1 MFEKEEKDVLIE
13 LIDKEIDRIHR
24 EFKTMDSIGDSF
36 YINEGLLFENMHVR
50 KKLQARL
57 ESIESAKNKVLND
70 KV

>member
-1 MFEKEEKDVLIE
+1 MLTKEEKEVLIE

-24 EFKTMDSIGDSF
+24 DFKNMESIGESF

-57 ESIESAKNKVLND
+57 ELIENAKVKIEKKD
-70 KV
+70 